1 MAANGMIRMRRS
13 GRNPVRRSLHFTGQS
28 FLVVLFRRYPIGIA
42 PARGIAS
49 APGRPPSSQRLL
61 IFLVQSGQSFRVL
74 EFQVWY
80 ASYVAFTPI

>member
-42 PARGIAS
+42 PARGIAQRS
-49 APGRPPSSQRLL
+49 WPPSLEPALL